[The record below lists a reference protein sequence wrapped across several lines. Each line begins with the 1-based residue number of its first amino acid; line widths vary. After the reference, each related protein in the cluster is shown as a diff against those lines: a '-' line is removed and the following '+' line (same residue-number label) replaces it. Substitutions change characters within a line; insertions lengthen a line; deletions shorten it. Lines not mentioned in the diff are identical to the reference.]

1 MVTWKPPLSFKL
13 DKWATKIFGLS
24 NEQDLM
30 VLREEVQD
38 EEKKQKKGATV
49 VKADVI
55 VPDKVHLFSSSII
68 NKLLILLQYIFS
80 LHKKLLGKTYVAPG
94 KGKAKALLIN
104 LDFTFDN
111 PASEIVQVS
120 TADDL
125 GLTALERS
133 TYELLVNHL
142 QHCVSFPHST
152 GSYCLKTTNNSHVQ
166 FTSHWVKGWAKAQ
179 VRFYASRVQALLIVA
194 FLGKKKCL

>member
-1 MVTWKPPLSFKL
+1 L
-13 DKWATKIFGLS
+13 DKWATKIFSLS
-24 NEQDLM
+24 NEQVLM

-38 EEKKQKKGATV
+38 KEKKQNKVATV
-49 VKADVI
+49 VKVDVI

-80 LHKKLLGKTYVAPG
+80 LHKKLLGKINMAPG
-94 KGKAKALLIN
+94 KAKVKALLID
-104 LDFTFDN
+104 LDSTMDS

-120 TADDL
+120 TADDS
-125 GLTALERS
+125 GLTAPEKS
-133 TYELLVNHL
+133 ACELLVNHL
-142 QHCVSFPHST
+142 QHCISCPHST
-152 GSYCLKTTNNSHVQ
+152 GSYFLKTTNNSHVW
-166 FTSHWVKGWAKAQ
+166 FTSHWVKEWAKAL